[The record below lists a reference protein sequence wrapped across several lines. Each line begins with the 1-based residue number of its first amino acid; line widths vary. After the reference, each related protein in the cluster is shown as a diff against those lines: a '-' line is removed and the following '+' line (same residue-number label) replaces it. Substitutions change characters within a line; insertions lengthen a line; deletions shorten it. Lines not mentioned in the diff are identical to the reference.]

1 MILHRIF
8 SSLPSIVKNKTAL
21 ISGAILLLPFIVF
34 AWLLPGSP
42 AIIGNDYPI
51 FTIRFQM
58 EYFYSILNG
67 TFPLF
72 IPGFWFGQTS
82 AALSLAQIYH
92 PVAWLTYLM
101 PGYWE
106 KDTLLLYSMTKLVS
120 IGTANLV
127 LYFFFTRMGLVK
139 FLAFICS
146 FVVIY
151 NLRMLDLFRYGASL
165 ETYTGFILLVVSL
178 EYLYRDTKK
187 YSRRLFVIGS
197 TYLVIVSGHPQMSYY
212 ALLGAGVFL
221 LIAPVLFTNR
231 KSHNP
236 EPYNYIFLGTILIL
250 IGVLLS
256 SVFIFPF
263 YFEYLQNNTSR
274 AQNPYQWTLGYASTP
289 SDIFSNFTVPFR
301 ANVHGAFGVSSLF
314 LVGIISA
321 FLSKRFLTRI
331 STISILLVVSALLI
345 VMAGDYAFF
354 HKFLWDYLPLYSS
367 FRIPARI
374 SLLVPFYII
383 LLYALYLRYMS
394 KNSTSNS
401 ILLIHI
407 AISIL
412 FVFLSIVSIY
422 YIPLTSQYASEII
435 RKVSTTIELI
445 YVALNA
451 LLIISLGLYFS
462 TNKKEKK
469 SIFAVISIVII
480 VISSAVVMS
489 HGTWV
494 IPYKVAEK
502 NILSLEE
509 YKLRTN
515 GLGKLGYGL
524 ESQYVRAQIKNYKF
538 DSEQARMLPAITY
551 LDSLSAAYEHLKEYG
566 DNKSVVIVSSGQQQQ
581 TKTLC
586 EKNCNYKI
594 ILTCHTYNKFVY
606 DLKNDAAGVIK
617 FNIPY
622 SNNWVATIDGVK
634 ADILKANG
642 FEMAIVVPNGGKHKL
657 TISYESW
664 PFVTGLIISLTTL
677 AILLIIGIRKLK
689 LNIYIKIILLFLIIS
704 IVVGVVISR
713 DDWLYQ
719 GECLPRSYSWESR

>member
-1 MILHRIF
+1 MIFHRII
-8 SSLPSIVKNKTAL
+8 SALPSIIKNKTVL

-51 FTIRFQM
+51 FSIRFQM

-72 IPGFWFGQTS
+72 IPDFWFGQTS

-92 PVAWLTYLM
+92 PVAWLTYII

-106 KDTLLLYSMTKLVS
+106 KDALLIYSMMKLIS
-120 IGTANLV
+120 IGIANLV
-127 LYFFFTRMGLVK
+127 LYFFFIRMGLVK

-178 EYLYRDTKK
+178 EYLYRDTKR

-197 TYLVIVSGHPQMSYY
+197 TYLVIVSGHPQMTYY

-221 LIAPVLFTNR
+221 LLLPVLLSNR
-231 KSHNP
+231 KAHNP
-236 EPYNYIFLGTILIL
+236 EPYKYIFLGLLLIFT
-250 IGVLLS
+250 GVLLS
-256 SVFIFPF
+256 SIFIFPF

-274 AQNPYQWTLGYASTP
+274 AQNPYTWTLGFASTP
-289 SDIFSNFTVPFR
+289 VDILNSFTVPFR
-301 ANVHGAFGVSSLF
+301 ANVHGAFGASSLF
-314 LVGIISA
+314 MVGIISA

-331 STISILLVVSALLI
+331 STISIVLVVIALLI
-345 VMAGDYAFF
+345 VMAGDYGFL
-354 HKFLWDYLPLYSS
+354 HKFLWNYFPLYSS

-383 LLYALYLRYMS
+383 LLYALFLKYLL
-394 KNSTSNS
+394 KNSTGNS
-401 ILLIHI
+401 ILSIHI
-407 AISIL
+407 AITIL
-412 FVFLSIVSIY
+412 FVFLSLVSIY

-435 RKVSTTIELI
+435 RKVSTTIELV

-451 LLIISLGLYFS
+451 LLIILLGLYFS
-462 TNKKEKK
+462 TNNNKNK
-469 SIFAVISIVII
+469 SIFAVFSTIIVII
-480 VISSAVVMS
+480 SSALVLPN
-489 HGTWV
+489 GTWL

-524 ESQYVRAQIKNYKF
+524 ESNNVRTQIANYKF
-538 DSEQARMLPAITY
+538 DPEQARMLPAITY
-551 LDSLSAAYEHLKEYG
+551 LTSLSEAYEYLNEYG
-566 DNKSVVIVSSGQQQQ
+566 DNKSVAIVSPGQQQQ

-586 EKNCNYKI
+586 DKNCYYRI
-594 ILTCHTYNKFVY
+594 ILTCHTYNKFEY
-606 DLKNDAAGVIK
+606 NLHNNTAGVIK

-622 SNNWVATIDGVK
+622 SNNWVATIDGIK
-634 ADILKANG
+634 AEILKANG
-642 FEMAIVVPNGGKHKL
+642 FEMAIVIPNSGNHKL
-657 TISYESW
+657 TLSYDSW
-664 PFVTGLIISLTTL
+664 SFVAGLIISLTTL
-677 AILLIIGIRKLK
+677 TILFIIGIRKLK
-689 LNIYIKIILLFLIIS
+689 LNSYIEIVFIFLSIS
-704 IVVGVVISR
+704 IAVGMVISR
-713 DDWLYQ
+713 DDWLYK
-719 GECLPRSYSWESR
+719 GKCLPQSYSWESH